1 MAGVKNVALT
11 VFSSLLT
18 ILSLM
23 ESPSPGTAGSPAR
36 LIPIGNASA
45 FIEDKV
51 VAQYHAET
59 SLPEGFLILCDGSC
73 IVQGRGFQLTA
84 HDKAIFAAAQ
94 SDHRWDI
101 VVKKGRVDFG
111 IASGAEALAFHT
123 PQDVLEIE
131 HAAASADTAG
141 LIRGNILVGEGGTEL
156 AIQEGMLTVIT
167 QSGRQVVQ
175 SGRSILIAQSDGSTG
190 AVVETGT
197 ADLSATSLAVGGA
210 AMSTIAGSH
219 FFATTSSNRETE
231 PVSNY

>member
-1 MAGVKNVALT
+1 MVGVKNAVLT
-11 VFSSLLT
+11 VFLSLST

-23 ESPSPGTAGSPAR
+23 EYPFPATAGSPAR

-45 FIEDKV
+45 LIEDRV
-51 VAQYHAET
+51 VAQYRAET
-59 SLPEGFLILCDGSC
+59 SLPEGLLILCDGSC
-73 IVQGRGFQLTA
+73 IVQGRGFQLNA

-111 IASGAEALAFHT
+111 IASGVETLAFHT
-123 PQDVLEIE
+123 PQDMLEIE
-131 HAAASADTAG
+131 QAAVPADTAR

-156 AIQEGMLTVIT
+156 TVQEGVLTVVT

-190 AVVETGT
+190 AVVETG
-197 ADLSATSLAVGGA
+197 AAELSATSLSVGGA
-210 AMSTIAGSH
+210 AISTIAGFR
-219 FFATTSSNRETE
+219 FFAATTGDGETE